1 MRNKTKMV
9 SKKSRAKFNPNAND
23 SKKAKIELRN
33 KRKTTRK

>member
-9 SKKSRAKFNPNAND
+9 SKKSRAKFNPNANAN
-23 SKKAKIELRN
+23 KKANIELRN